1 MEQTQ
6 DTNGEYVRG
15 FNHAYLL
22 AEHEP
27 QLLSDITR
35 SVNPSNEYFE
45 GFFSGKAE
53 WELEQSKS
61 EFNEIEQLRE
71 PQEEHNRD
79 LDQPKNELDELD
91 QLRDQSEER
100 DNDLDRE

>member
-1 MEQTQ
+1 MEQDQ
-6 DTNGEYVRG
+6 DTNQEYIRG

-22 AEHEP
+22 AAHEP
-27 QLLSDITR
+27 NLLADVTR

-53 WELEQSKS
+53 WELEQSKR
-61 EFNEIEQLRE
+61 ELNEIDDLRE
-71 PQEEHNRD
+71 PQSEQNRN
-79 LDQPKNELDELD
+79 LDPSKNELDELD
-91 QLRDQSEER
+91 QLRDQPEER